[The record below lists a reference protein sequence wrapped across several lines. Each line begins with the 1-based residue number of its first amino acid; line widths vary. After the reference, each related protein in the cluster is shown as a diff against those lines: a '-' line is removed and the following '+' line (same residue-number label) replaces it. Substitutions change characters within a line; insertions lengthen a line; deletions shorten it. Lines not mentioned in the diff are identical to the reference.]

1 MSQKLIHPSD
11 FLEMPWANGGGT
23 TFEIF
28 RGVGLTAVDDDS
40 WDWRLSMARIEKDG
54 PFSSLPGIDRVFVSL
69 GPDDISMTIDDDES
83 VVRALD
89 QRVFAGEALVSTKL
103 LGRATT
109 DLNLMG
115 RRDRVVLSA
124 QVPGGRFDVMP
135 GDVVGLFAL
144 IDGKIGDLAVPEGS
158 VGLLT
163 VERPQL
169 VTFLGGVGFR
179 VRP

>member
-11 FLEMPWANGGGT
+11 FREMPWANGGGT

-28 RGVGLTAVDDDS
+28 RGVGLNAVEDDS

-54 PFSSLPGIDRVFVSL
+54 PFSSLPGIDRMFVSL
-69 GPDDISMTIDDDES
+69 GPDDIAMTIDEEES

-89 QRVFAGEALVSTKL
+89 LRAFAGEASVSTTL
-103 LGRATT
+103 LRGATT

-115 RRDRVVLSA
+115 RRDRVMLSC
-124 QVPGGRFDVMP
+124 QVGAGRFDVMP
-135 GDVVGLFAL
+135 GDVVGLLAL
-144 IDGKIGDLAVPEGS
+144 VDGKIAEMTVPDGS
-158 VGLLT
+158 VGLMQ
-163 VERPQL
+163 VERPRL